1 MAQMGNR
8 FNISVAEV
16 ALNDAWQQA
25 EIGVAAV
32 GNSEAFINSVLDKV
46 MDFVE
51 RTVPAEVL
59 HYDLEILHLGDG
71 AL

>member
-16 ALNDAWQQA
+16 ALNDSWHQA

-51 RTVPAEVL
+51 RTVSAEVL

-71 AL
+71 VL